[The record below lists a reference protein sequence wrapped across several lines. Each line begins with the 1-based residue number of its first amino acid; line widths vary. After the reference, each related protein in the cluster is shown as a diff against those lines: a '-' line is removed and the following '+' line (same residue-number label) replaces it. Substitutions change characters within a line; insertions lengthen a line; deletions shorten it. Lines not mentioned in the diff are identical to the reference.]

1 MYVDTNSIIINNVN
15 MGQYLTQADF
25 EYNKLWSSD
34 SGRNLN
40 GTQSGTLIGIFPKL
54 VLTFRKLTQSDLA
67 ILTPI
72 LDAPRQTT
80 QYFDDNKQRMVTM
93 TTYSGDWKET
103 SKNIGKVEGV
113 ECSFISVAKRS

>member
-1 MYVDTNSIIINNVN
+1 MDQI
-15 MGQYLTQADF
+15 
-25 EYNKLWSSD
+25 K
-34 SGRNLN
+34 
-40 GTQSGTLIGIFPKL
+40 IGKFIQEK
-54 VLTFRKLTQSDLA
+54 RKEHKLTQSDLA